1 MLRAILSET
10 FGCTGTWLRK
20 SHRTVLILLLLASL
34 SYFLLTPFTPS
45 LFIEVAHI
53 LACVCGGEAG
63 VCVLDLLSPRLTAG
77 RRKHIF
83 WLLLLTCG
91 IFYATSTNTGTGNV
105 EQPRSNQS
113 ILCVGITPMVPVWMG
128 LYAKALFDEQFLSVY
143 DRCDDNLSAI
153 SAFNLYNTMGNPPST
168 TASAGQPSKQRAS
181 ALLALTFVI
190 RFVLKMLNS
199 IGLAIEDL
207 VYLNKTHAGF
217 VSAITAA
224 QDREALRR
232 HLRLSATLSSL
243 DVIGKDEARP
253 SPSPPP
259 TGATA
264 TTLALTASPSSL
276 SPMAQ
281 EEDLRVVAAHDHAFD
296 KDEQVV
302 EMTEACVAFLI
313 QTMSI
318 FVTKLRSHVEVG
330 ALEAA
335 SNDFQNQPKSPLKG
349 WRNFGRSGGGG
360 GGGGGPGGGP
370 GLVQSGNDTGSRSSS
385 TNGNSNSSNK
395 DNQNQHRG
403 TKVTNRGSSER
414 MFALVDLITQ
424 MLGPLP
430 YPLEPEGGV
439 LHFCLSSVL
448 VMVGSK
454 YFIKPFSISLIG
466 KRGTA
471 MSKIARS
478 GLLMYM
484 VGRLIINYKS
494 AAVLYLEQEKLKQK
508 GRF

>member
-91 IFYATSTNTGTGNV
+91 IFYATSTNTRTGNV

-113 ILCVGITPMVPVWMG
+113 ILFVGITAMVPVWMG

-199 IGLAIEDL
+199 IGLAIEDYAL
-207 VYLNKTHAGF
+207 
-217 VSAITAA
+217 
-224 QDREALRR
+224 DRESYAKAEKHCVDIYACLQRC
-232 HLRLSATLSSL
+232 LLSTLL
-243 DVIGKDEARP
+243 
-253 SPSPPP
+253 
-259 TGATA
+259 
-264 TTLALTASPSSL
+264 
-276 SPMAQ
+276 
-281 EEDLRVVAAHDHAFD
+281 
-296 KDEQVV
+296 
-302 EMTEACVAFLI
+302 
-313 QTMSI
+313 
-318 FVTKLRSHVEVG
+318 
-330 ALEAA
+330 
-335 SNDFQNQPKSPLKG
+335 
-349 WRNFGRSGGGG
+349 
-360 GGGGGPGGGP
+360 
-370 GLVQSGNDTGSRSSS
+370 
-385 TNGNSNSSNK
+385 
-395 DNQNQHRG
+395 
-403 TKVTNRGSSER
+403 ER
-414 MFALVDLITQ
+414 MRQDHRHHHHQ
-424 MLGPLP
+424 QGQQQQPWHSRHRPLRCHP
-430 YPLEPEGGV
+430 WHKKKTCV
-439 LHFCLSSVL
+439 L
-448 VMVGSK
+448 
-454 YFIKPFSISLIG
+454 
-466 KRGTA
+466 
-471 MSKIARS
+471 
-478 GLLMYM
+478 
-484 VGRLIINYKS
+484 
-494 AAVLYLEQEKLKQK
+494 
-508 GRF
+508 